1 MSIRNVILILY
12 FAQLAFTIL
21 LRFIS
26 YMGDTS
32 PEIHESILKYFT
44 EEDIQNGIEYE
55 RRGFFASLA
64 SDLLDFTLAGLIV
77 FTPLSVKLENY
88 LLRKTNDRFYLS
100 VALFLLIL
108 SFAKFLVELPFNFYF
123 GYVLEHEF
131 GFSAM
136 TISDWIIFTGKS
148 LAIGIVIMTLIG
160 LGAAYILRK
169 FQNVWKYLIPLGALI
184 LGLLFSVLFP
194 ILITPLFY
202 EYHPI
207 EEGNLK
213 HKIVQLCDRAK
224 IEVSEVYVIN
234 ESKYSG
240 HTNAYFTG
248 WGSNRKIFLYD
259 TLIKNHTEE
268 EVISVL
274 GHEIGH
280 WTHNHQIKDIAIS
293 TLETLALCFIVSFIF
308 LKTKREGKIP
318 LKEFYSPSTL
328 PFLFLILSLIG
339 TITKPAWSTF
349 SRMQEAEA
357 DMEALILTND
367 KKAFIGAEQK
377 LAKDNKSR
385 LNPNRWE
392 VIYNHSHP
400 TTLERIDMAEKYSA
414 P

>member
-1 MSIRNVILILY
+1 
-12 FAQLAFTIL
+12 
-21 LRFIS
+21 
-26 YMGDTS
+26 MGDVS
-32 PEIHESILKYFT
+32 PEMHETILKYFT
-44 EEDIQNGIEYE
+44 EEDIRNGIEYE

-64 SDLLDFTLAGLIV
+64 SDLLDFLLAGLIV
-77 FTPLSVKLENY
+77 FTPLSIKLENY
-88 LLRKTNDRFYLS
+88 LLRKTNNRFYLS

-108 SFAKFLVELPFNFYF
+108 SFAKFLIELPFSFYF

-148 LAIGIVIMTLIG
+148 LAVGIVIMTLIG
-160 LGAAYILRK
+160 LGAAYILRR
-169 FQNVWKYLIPLGALI
+169 FQDIWKYLIPLGALV

-194 ILITPLFY
+194 ILITPIFY

-207 EEGNLK
+207 EEGSLK

-224 IEVSEVYVIN
+224 IEVSEVYIIN

-280 WTHNHQIKDIAIS
+280 WIHNHQIKDIGIN
-293 TLETLALCFIVSFIF
+293 TLETLALCFILSFIF
-308 LKTKREGKIP
+308 LRVKQEGKIP

-339 TITKPAWSTF
+339 TLTKPAWSTF
-349 SRMQEAEA
+349 SRTQEAEA

-385 LNPNRWE
+385 LNPNRLE

-400 TTLERIDMAEKYSA
+400 TTLERIEMAEKYSA

>member
-328 PFLFLILSLIG
+328 PFLF
-339 TITKPAWSTF
+339 
-349 SRMQEAEA
+349 
-357 DMEALILTND
+357 
-367 KKAFIGAEQK
+367 
-377 LAKDNKSR
+377 
-385 LNPNRWE
+385 
-392 VIYNHSHP
+392 
-400 TTLERIDMAEKYSA
+400 
-414 P
+414 